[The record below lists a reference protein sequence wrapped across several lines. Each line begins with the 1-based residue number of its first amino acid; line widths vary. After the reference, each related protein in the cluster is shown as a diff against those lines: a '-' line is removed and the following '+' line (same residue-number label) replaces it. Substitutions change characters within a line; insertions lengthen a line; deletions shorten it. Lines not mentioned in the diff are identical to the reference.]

1 MPSGTETHSI
11 LPARPADSQAGYAVS
26 HSPYQAITPRPTL
39 APLEQA
45 FQSFLSEIHWSLLTG
60 VILVSLLILGMAA
73 DWLISAAVSLSERSR
88 IPKVVIGATIVS
100 LGTTTPEVAVSVLA
114 AVRGQSSLALGN
126 AVGSIIC
133 NTGLILGL
141 SCLLDP
147 PRIARKIVMRQNAIQ
162 LAAVILLVL
171 ACFPWPSAG
180 DAFTGGGRVTQWVAF
195 AFLLALAGYV
205 WQSVR
210 WGRERDP
217 VSGDGEESETNST
230 GVIVAR
236 LVGSVAL
243 VVVSARILLPAVT
256 ESALRLEVP
265 ESVIAATLVAFGTSL
280 PELVV
285 AVTAALRGHGEL
297 ALGNVIGAN
306 ILNVL
311 FVVGAAGAVTR
322 GGLSADPMFFIVLFP
337 AMLLLMLILRIGLHP
352 GQDRLSRS
360 HGVVM
365 LVIYVA
371 YTVVSY
377 ILDGGG

>member
-1 MPSGTETHSI
+1 MAVP
-11 LPARPADSQAGYAVS
+11 PRPALD
-26 HSPYQAITPRPTL
+26 
-39 APLEQA
+39 PLEQA
-45 FQSFLSEIHWSLLTG
+45 FQSFLSEVHWSLLTG
-60 VILVSLLILGMAA
+60 VILGSLLILGKAA
-73 DWLISAAVSLSERSR
+73 DWLISAAVSLSQRSR

-114 AVRGQSSLALGN
+114 AIRGQSSLALGN

-180 DAFTGGGRVTQWVAF
+180 DAFTRGGRVTQLVAV
-195 AFLLALAGYV
+195 AFLLAVAGYV
-205 WQSVR
+205 WQSVH
-210 WGRERDP
+210 WARERNP
-217 VSGDGEESETNST
+217 VSEEGEESETDST

-236 LVGSVAL
+236 LAGSVAL
-243 VVVSARILLPAVT
+243 VVVSARLLLPAVT
-256 ESALRLEVP
+256 ESAVRLQVP

-285 AVTAALRGHGEL
+285 ATTAALRGHGEL

-322 GGLSADPMFFIVLFP
+322 GGLSADPLFFILLFP
-337 AMLLLMLILRIGLHP
+337 AMLLLMLILKIGLRP

-360 HGVVM
+360 YGTAM
-365 LVIYVA
+365 LAIYVV
-371 YTVVSY
+371 YTVASY
-377 ILDGGG
+377 YLDAGG

>member
-1 MPSGTETHSI
+1 M
-11 LPARPADSQAGYAVS
+11 
-26 HSPYQAITPRPTL
+26 
-39 APLEQA
+39 EQA
-45 FQSFLSEIHWSLLTG
+45 FQSFLSETHWSLLTG
-60 VILVSLLILGMAA
+60 VILVSLLILGKAA

-141 SCLLDP
+141 SCMLDP

-180 DAFTGGGRVTQWVAF
+180 DAFTDGGRVTRFVAV

-210 WGRERDP
+210 WARERNP
-217 VSGDGEESETNST
+217 VSGEGQESETDSI

-256 ESALRLEVP
+256 ESAVRLEVP

-285 AVTAALRGHGEL
+285 ATTAAVRGHGEL

-322 GGLSADPMFFIVLFP
+322 GGLSADPMFFILLFP
-337 AMLLLMLILRIGLHP
+337 TMLLLMLTLRIGLLP
-352 GQDRLSRS
+352 GQDRLGRS
-360 HGVVM
+360 YGVVM
-365 LVIYVA
+365 LAIYVV

-377 ILDGGG
+377 ILDGS

>member
-1 MPSGTETHSI
+1 M
-11 LPARPADSQAGYAVS
+11 
-26 HSPYQAITPRPTL
+26 
-39 APLEQA
+39 EQA

-60 VILVSLLILGMAA
+60 VILGSLLILGKAA

-180 DAFTGGGRVTQWVAF
+180 DAFTDGGRVTRFVAF

-205 WQSVR
+205 WQSVH
-210 WGRERDP
+210 WARERNP
-217 VSGDGEESETNST
+217 VSGEGEESETDST
-230 GVIVAR
+230 GAIVAR

-256 ESALRLEVP
+256 ESAVRLEVP

-285 AVTAALRGHGEL
+285 ATTAAVRGHGEL

-322 GGLSADPMFFIVLFP
+322 GGLSADPMFFILLFP
-337 AMLLLMLILRIGLHP
+337 TMLLLMGTLRIGLLP
-352 GQDRLSRS
+352 GQDRLGRPY
-360 HGVVM
+360 GVVM
-365 LVIYVA
+365 LVIYVV
-371 YTVVSY
+371 YTVISY
-377 ILDGGG
+377 ILDSGG

>member
-1 MPSGTETHSI
+1 M
-11 LPARPADSQAGYAVS
+11 AV
-26 HSPYQAITPRPTL
+26 TPRPAL
-39 APLEQA
+39 DPLEQA
-45 FQSFLSEIHWSLLTG
+45 FQSLLSEIHWSLLAG
-60 VILVSLLILGMAA
+60 VILGSLLLLGKAA
-73 DWLISAAVSLSERSR
+73 DWLISASVSLSQRSN
-88 IPKVVIGATIVS
+88 IPEVVVGATIVS

-114 AVRGQSSLALGN
+114 AIRGQSGLALGN

-141 SCLLDP
+141 ACILDP
-147 PRIARKIVMRQNAIQ
+147 PRLARKIVMRQNAIQ

-180 DAFTGGGRVTQWVAF
+180 DAFTRGGRVTQFVAF

-210 WGRERDP
+210 WARERNP
-217 VSGDGEESETNST
+217 LSGEGEESETDST

-236 LVGSVAL
+236 LVGSVGL
-243 VVVSARILLPAVT
+243 VVVSARILLPVVT
-256 ESALRLEVP
+256 ESAGRLQVP

-285 AVTAALRGHGEL
+285 ATTAALRGHAEL

-322 GGLSADPMFFIVLFP
+322 GGLIADPYFFTLLFP
-337 AMLLLMLILRIGLHP
+337 TMLLLMLTLRIGLLP
-352 GQDRLSRS
+352 GRDRLSRT
-360 HGVVM
+360 HGVAM
-365 LVIYVA
+365 LAIYVV

-377 ILDGGG
+377 ILETGG